1 MVAGQ
6 VSALHAYGM
15 PNTAK
20 TSPPRPLDLLTPPL
34 NCSIF
39 ITDIVGY
46 SDLRRNDHDR
56 AMLRSTLWRILID
69 AFGESGLNWRRCHH
83 HDRGD
88 GLLTVVP
95 PTLSTSLLIEP
106 LLPLLSERISRHNR
120 DTTDRLQLRSA
131 VHVGPVVLGDT
142 GYPNASVIHA
152 ARMVDS
158 DELRYRLDCSGQ
170 EFATMVSSYVYENVV
185 RHVRGAV
192 GADSFQRSCYQ
203 IGNVPI
209 TSWVYVSQQ
218 ADKGGRP

>member
-1 MVAGQ
+1 
-6 VSALHAYGM
+6 M

-20 TSPPRPLDLLTPPL
+20 TSTPRQLDPLTPPL

-46 SDLRRNDHDR
+46 SDLRRDDHDR
-56 AMLRSTLWRILID
+56 AVLRSTLWRILTD
-69 AFGESGLNWRRCHH
+69 AFMESGLNWRRCHH

-106 LLPLLSERISRHNR
+106 LLPLLSESIHRHNR
-120 DTTDRLQLRSA
+120 SATDRLQLRSA

-158 DELRYRLDCSGQ
+158 DGLRYRLDGSGQ

-203 IGNVPI
+203 IGDVPT

>member
-1 MVAGQ
+1 
-6 VSALHAYGM
+6 M
-15 PNTAK
+15 PHL
-20 TSPPRPLDLLTPPL
+20 PELLAHPL

-46 SDLRRNDHDR
+46 SDLRRDDHDR
-56 AMLRSTLWRILID
+56 AVLRSTLRRILTD
-69 AFGESGLNWRRCHH
+69 AFRESGLNWRRCHH

-95 PTLSTSLLIEP
+95 PTLPTSLLIEP
-106 LLPLLSERISRHNR
+106 LLPLLGESIRQHNR
-120 DTTDRLQLRSA
+120 SATDRLQLRSA
-131 VHVGPVVLGDT
+131 VHVGPVILGDT

-152 ARMVDS
+152 ARMVNS

-192 GADSFQRSCYQ
+192 GAGSFQRSCYQ

-218 ADKGGRP
+218 AGKGGRP

>member
-1 MVAGQ
+1 
-6 VSALHAYGM
+6 M

-20 TSPPRPLDLLTPPL
+20 TSTPPPRDAPTPPL

-46 SDLRRNDHDR
+46 SDPRRDDYDR
-56 AMLRSTLWRILID
+56 AVLRTTLWRVLTD
-69 AFGESGLNWRRCHH
+69 AFTESGLNWRRCHH

-106 LLPLLSERISRHNR
+106 LLSLLGESISRHNR
-120 DTTDRLQLRSA
+120 GATDRLQLRSA
-131 VHVGPVVLGDT
+131 VHVGPVALGDT

-158 DELRYRLDCSGQ
+158 DELRYRLDGSGQ

-192 GADSFQRSCYQ
+192 RADSFQRSCYQ
-203 IGNVPI
+203 LGNVPI

-218 ADKGGRP
+218 ADNGGRP

>member
-1 MVAGQ
+1 
-6 VSALHAYGM
+6 M
-15 PNTAK
+15 P
-20 TSPPRPLDLLTPPL
+20 RQHDPLAQPL

-46 SDLRRNDHDR
+46 SDLHRDDYDR
-56 AMLRSTLWRILID
+56 AVLRSTLWRILTD
-69 AFGESGLNWRRCHH
+69 AFMESGLNWRRCHH

-95 PTLSTSLLIEP
+95 PMLSTSLLIEP
-106 LLPLLSERISRHNR
+106 LLPLLGESIRRHNR
-120 DTTDRLQLRSA
+120 GATDRLRLRSA
-131 VHVGPVVLGDT
+131 VHVGPVALGDT

-158 DELRYRLDCSGQ
+158 DELRHRLDCSGQ

-185 RHVRGAV
+185 RHVRGAL
-192 GADSFQRSCYQ
+192 GADSFQRSRYQ

-218 ADKGGRP
+218 ADKGDRP